1 MKRPILQIFAPAVVG
16 VLVMLSWV
24 WANRALSDD
33 TKFLL
38 PSPGK
43 VLAAFQENQDTL
55 LRATLN
61 TAEGALLGFSLAV
74 IVSFATAL
82 LLSLSAWVRASLYPY
97 LMILQMTPIIVIAP
111 MLVVWVGAGLKS
123 VSIITFLIAFFPL
136 VVNTTQGLLSTDR
149 NLVELFR
156 MQRATPW
163 QEILLLR
170 VPAAM
175 PYFFT
180 GLRIAAVLAPIGAI
194 VGDYTAGSSAGDG
207 GGLGFQV
214 IIFSS
219 QAKFAAL
226 FATAAIGCALGFVF
240 TAAVVA
246 LSWFCLHRWHDSYE
260 RTDK

>member
-1 MKRPILQIFAPAVVG
+1 MNRPFRDIILPALVG
-16 VLVMLSWV
+16 AAMVGGWYALHH
-24 WANRALSDD
+24 ALSEDS
-33 TKFLL
+33 KFLL
-38 PSPGK
+38 PSPSQ
-43 VLAAFQENQDTL
+43 VFDAFQENRDVL
-55 LRATLN
+55 ARATLN
-61 TAEGALLGFSLAV
+61 TAKGALVGFALAV
-74 IVSFATAL
+74 VVSFSTAL
-82 LLSLSAWVRASLYPY
+82 VLSLSSWVRASLYPY

-111 MLVVWVGAGLKS
+111 MLVIWVGAGLKS
-123 VSIITFLIAFFPL
+123 VAIITFLISFFPL

-163 QEILLLR
+163 QEISLLR

-219 QAKFAAL
+219 QARFAAL
-226 FATAAIGCALGFVF
+226 FATAAIGCLLGFVF

-246 LSWFCLHRWHDSYE
+246 LSWWSLHRWHDSYE
-260 RTDK
+260 RADR